1 MSKIIEENKSYKLN
15 DNDNNDIDSDKD
27 SEDIYEKYDK
37 HIDKIILIQKEYR
50 KYKERIDGENHNRL
64 MNFQKK
70 RTNKIYNFEYFFI
83 FY

>member
-70 RTNKIYNFEYFFI
+70 RK
-83 FY
+83 